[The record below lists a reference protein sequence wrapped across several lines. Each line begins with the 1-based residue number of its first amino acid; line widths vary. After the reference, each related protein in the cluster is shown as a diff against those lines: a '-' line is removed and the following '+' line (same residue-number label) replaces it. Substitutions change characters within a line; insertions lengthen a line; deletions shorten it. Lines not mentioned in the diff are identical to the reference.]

1 MTLEPFLTIGVSALV
16 SLAIGFG
23 SSYVGLR
30 IFVARIDERMK
41 HSADI
46 TQLALLTA
54 RVDVLER
61 IVGSTNGGVVLDL
74 HKLKNTLARLV
85 PGFSEERG

>member
-1 MTLEPFLTIGVSALV
+1 MSADSILTIGVSALV

-41 HSADI
+41 HSASI
-46 TQLALLTA
+46 MELALLTA

-61 IVGSTNGGVVLDL
+61 IVGGTSGGIVLDI
-74 HKLKNTLARLV
+74 HQLKNTLARLL
-85 PGFSEERG
+85 PGFSDVR

>member
-1 MTLEPFLTIGVSALV
+1 MSPDSLITMGVSALV

-41 HSADI
+41 HSASVME
-46 TQLALLTA
+46 LALLTA

-61 IVGSTNGGVVLDL
+61 IVGGTNGGIVLDL
-74 HKLKNTLARLV
+74 HQLKNNLARLV
-85 PGFSEERG
+85 AGFSDVR